1 MCEAVYDP
9 VMRVAG
15 IVAGL
20 LVTVAGVV
28 WLLQGLQVAFVPQSF
43 MTDNGQW
50 VVIGG
55 LTAIGGLALATWSWR
70 RR

>member
-1 MCEAVYDP
+1 
-9 VMRVAG
+9 MRIAG
-15 IVAGL
+15 IIVGL
-20 LVTVAGVV
+20 LAAAMGVV
-28 WLLQGLQVAFVPQSF
+28 WLLQGLEVAFAPESF
-43 MTDNGQW
+43 MTSNRQW

>member
-1 MCEAVYDP
+1 
-9 VMRVAG
+9 MRVAG

-20 LVTVAGVV
+20 LVTVAGIV
-28 WLLQGLQVAFVPQSF
+28 WLLQGLEVAFVPQSF
-43 MTDNGQW
+43 MTDNRQW

-55 LTAIGGLALATWSWR
+55 LTATGGLALATWSWR

>member
-1 MCEAVYDP
+1 M
-9 VMRVAG
+9 MRVAG

-43 MTDNGQW
+43 MTDNRQW